1 MPDGKTGGEI
11 ARINCSDNVNQ
22 CLLARFDLFAD
33 LGLNEIAGVE
43 QQCRY
48 RRFAADEH
56 IIERESPST
65 ELFLIVRG
73 RVRIVNYS
81 LSGREVTFDERSEGD
96 YFGEISAI
104 DGQPRYASVVALED
118 SLILALGRRVFDD
131 MLTEHHVTARRVMRR
146 LAQTVRRTSERIM
159 DLSTL
164 AAQDRVHA
172 ELLRQAGHSVTKGN
186 MAVIRPIPIHSDIAS
201 RVSTTRETVARAL
214 SDLSRKGIIERQ
226 KHALVIRDLHRL
238 ETMIGQVRG

>member
-1 MPDGKTGGEI
+1 MPDGKSVGEI
-11 ARINCSDNVNQ
+11 ARATCSDNVNQ
-22 CLLARFDLFAD
+22 CLLARFELFAD
-33 LGLNEIAGVE
+33 LGFNEIADVE

-81 LSGREVTFDERSEGD
+81 LSGREVTFDERGEGD
-96 YFGEISAI
+96 YFGEVSAI

-118 SLILALGRRVFDD
+118 SLILALGRRTFTD
-131 MLTEHHVTARRVMRR
+131 MLTEHHVTARRVMCR
-146 LAQTVRRTSERIM
+146 LAETVRRTSERIM

-172 ELLRQAGHSVTKGN
+172 ELLRQAEQGLTKGN
-186 MAVIRPIPIHSDIAS
+186 IAVIRPIPIHSDIAS
-201 RVSTTRETVARAL
+201 RVSTTRETVARTL
-214 SDLSRKGIIERQ
+214 SDLTRKGILERQ

-238 ETMIGQVRG
+238 EEMIGNVRG